1 MNMAGL
7 KEFEFEH
14 VGKRTLLG
22 GREVEVIKGRFVLE
36 NDGQE
41 YEFEFSGWVESEDK
55 IEKTIEDFKKEME
68 RSSWLAPMLAFGYS
82 DGVGEHYIL
91 YRKVKKGEHSN

>member
-1 MNMAGL
+1 MAGL
-7 KEFEFEH
+7 KDFKFEH
-14 VGKRTLLG
+14 VGRTTLLG
-22 GREVEVIKGRFVLE
+22 GREVEVIRGRFVLE

-91 YRKVKKGEHSN
+91 YRKVEKEEHSN